1 VIQRME
7 ARRLSN
13 SKEWTLISSSLQ
25 PALGALSVARLK
37 SKIGRAGKLRQKYWD
52 VYRRQKHWT
61 KSRLAGAP
69 YRGSNAKTLRK
80 KQMFEE
86 AILRMRLQL
95 DKLSEPPKT
104 PARRTKRSSAKT
116 SARVT
121 HSRTARQR
129 SERRTRS
136 LRSRAASP
144 ALRKTAKRR
153 AAGYKRRHGHMA
165 ASTRRRQA
173 KRDSR
178 G

>member
-7 ARRLSN
+7 ARRLSS

-25 PALGALSVARLK
+25 PALGALTVARLK

-52 VYRRQKHWT
+52 VYRRQRHWS
-61 KSRLAGAP
+61 KARVAGAP

-86 AILRMRLQL
+86 AIARMRLQL

-104 PARRTKRSSAKT
+104 SARRPHRKSAKAA
-116 SARVT
+116 ARVT
-121 HSRTARQR
+121 HSRTARQH
-129 SERRTRS
+129 SARTNQSR
-136 LRSRAASP
+136 RSRAASP
-144 ALRKTAKRR
+144 ALSKTAKRR